1 MKLDLFAKTSLGNK
15 EESAGRLTTSIID
28 SGNGMNRS
36 VDASETL
43 STRNSGTIG
52 MRRPRSARVSNER
65 SRSLPRHYTGQY
77 RLSSSTLDLS
87 SAYYDHQKDVL
98 YVTKSVALV
107 LSEPIVSTAEHILFA
122 IHKYINKSDFDVQV
136 ITVFC
141 LCIDYIDGIMVKR
154 LVANDYSENCR
165 SWKD

>member
-1 MKLDLFAKTSLGNK
+1 M
-15 EESAGRLTTSIID
+15 D
-28 SGNGMNRS
+28 SSNGMNRS

-141 LCIDYIDGIMVKR
+141 LCINYIDGIMVKR
-154 LVANDYSENCR
+154 LVANDYSKNCR

>member
-1 MKLDLFAKTSLGNK
+1 MVFISLMLFDDETRSFFAKTSLGNK

-136 ITVFC
+136 ITFSV
-141 LCIDYIDGIMVKR
+141 Y
-154 LVANDYSENCR
+154 A
-165 SWKD
+165 